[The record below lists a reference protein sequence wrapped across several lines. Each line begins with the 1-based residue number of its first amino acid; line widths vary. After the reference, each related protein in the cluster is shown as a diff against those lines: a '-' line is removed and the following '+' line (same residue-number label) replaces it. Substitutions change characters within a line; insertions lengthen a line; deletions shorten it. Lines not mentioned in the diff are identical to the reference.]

1 MYWLE
6 MEIFSVLFTY
16 QLVIGIICYIICYII
31 CGNIQGSLTDCE
43 PLLNVQNR
51 QTALFSAT
59 QTKKVSHF
67 EAA

>member
-16 QLVIGIICYIICYII
+16 QLVIGIICYII